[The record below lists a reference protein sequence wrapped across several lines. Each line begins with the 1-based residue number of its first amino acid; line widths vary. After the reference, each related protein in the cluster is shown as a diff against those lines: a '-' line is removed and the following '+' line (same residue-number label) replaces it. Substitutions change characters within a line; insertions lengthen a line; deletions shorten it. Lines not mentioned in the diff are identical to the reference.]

1 MSSEKVRWL
10 NLSICL
16 ASTAGFVWL
25 LAHAVDLDALDRAFA
40 GLSVSTVL
48 LALAFLAAGYA
59 ARIVRRW
66 WMLRALEPTL
76 PLGACAE
83 PFLAGMAVNNMV
95 PLRAGGKTE
104 VEVNQLRML
113 GHHPVIRLARVK
125 VLN

>member
-25 LAHAVDLDALDRAFA
+25 LAHAVDLDALGRAFA